1 MELPLLVEISRDQL
15 VSMSDLVKNAFRLSL
30 KALFESEPFLA
41 RQVMENDKV
50 INSYEIDIDNS
61 TYNILASYQAPPKML
76 RTILAIQKI
85 NTALERI
92 GDHAVNIAES
102 ALSLIHG
109 SMEVE
114 LFDLPYMADLCKK
127 ILHDSLHGF
136 FNNDQDLAK
145 NVLSRDDVIDGLNIR
160 MCNSIKEKIHS
171 RTLSIEIAMELVRI
185 CKNLERIA
193 DLSTNIAEE
202 TCFAVE
208 GKVLKHHAQ

>member
-1 MELPLLVEISRDQL
+1 
-15 VSMSDLVKNAFRLSL
+15 
-30 KALFESEPFLA
+30 
-41 RQVMENDKV
+41 
-50 INSYEIDIDNS
+50 
-61 TYNILASYQAPPKML
+61 
-76 RTILAIQKI
+76 
-85 NTALERI
+85 
-92 GDHAVNIAES
+92 
-102 ALSLIHG
+102 
-109 SMEVE
+109 MEVE
-114 LFDLPYMADLCKK
+114 LFDLPHMADLCKK